1 MKIIKSNN
9 LISKYDTF
17 FLTEVIS
24 KKTIVSKNLIEIVAV
39 FFRLYR
45 ILFHE
50 FRIVFM
56 CLYKTWS
63 FGQIFHQSIY
73 KTCLQRM
80 KQ

>member
-39 FFRLYR
+39 FFQT
-45 ILFHE
+45 IPNF
-50 FRIVFM
+50 I
-56 CLYKTWS
+56 S
-63 FGQIFHQSIY
+63 
-73 KTCLQRM
+73 
-80 KQ
+80 